1 AAGGKVTLTIINNGS
16 ERTVELTL
24 NPEGTLQADD
34 GRNYSYNNGVINW
47 TETTPDDGKSL
58 TVNATQTDKAGNI
71 SQPGSDTAAVDT
83 TAPSAPTVTI
93 VDDGDNNGILSKAEI
108 GADQILVKALVD
120 HTDLLAGGQVTLT
133 INNGD
138 SERTVEL
145 KLVNGVL
152 QLTDGQPA
160 TDFSYNNG
168 TISWTEI
175 APADSKSLIVEA
187 TQIDL
192 AGNRSEQDSDSAQ
205 VVIADKPIL
214 SVNTYAKVAALD
226 FEDINL
232 GNREWRADV
241 DINSVSGSGVIG
253 QWYANGTKQI
263 EVGKESVY
271 ISGGDKDNQVLEIEG
286 NNGVNQIYT
295 VLGCEAGRFY
305 QLEFDIGA
313 RKGFSPSTCGL
324 TISLIKLDAAGNEVP
339 GSSRLLYDFSPT
351 KAGWLK
357 GQLTGFE
364 IDEASNY
371 KLLFESKDVGDSVG
385 AVLDN
390 IAFQAV
396 DNKGY
401 TDNYIKL
408 GKVNAALT
416 DTDGSET
423 LKVLISGAPV
433 GAELTD
439 GTHSVIFKAGE
450 KLDITSWNLATLQMK
465 TDIAGN
471 HKLTIEAVATEG
483 ATQES
488 VSSSKDFIVTV
499 LPKASPISLTVDD
512 DELSPVMAQISEDEI
527 LLSASNSAD
536 GSQSAQGEP
545 SHLSRGFAGFG
556 DHILDNAEEI
566 NLFALAQ
573 QAPVA
578 EHDRYPL
585 TGVINDSHDDLVGLN
600 DLLDDDNNPQQGDI
614 GHLLEVFEKSEKEQ
628 PHSKESDASSAT
640 HAADAGRDNLNNLSG
655 GMGSVTNQTLDYLL
669 NAHMLE
675 IDK

>member
-1 AAGGKVTLTIINNGS
+1 
-16 ERTVELTL
+16 
-24 NPEGTLQADD
+24 
-34 GRNYSYNNGVINW
+34 
-47 TETTPDDGKSL
+47 
-58 TVNATQTDKAGNI
+58 
-71 SQPGSDTAAVDT
+71 
-83 TAPSAPTVTI
+83 VTI

-120 HTDLLAGGQVTLT
+120 HTDLLAGSQVTLT
-133 INNGD
+133 INNGG

-205 VVIADKPIL
+205 VVIADTPIL
-214 SVNTYAKVAALD
+214 SVNKYAKVAALD

-324 TISLIKLDAAGNEVP
+324 TISLIKLDASGNEVP

-536 GSQSAQGEP
+536 GSQSAQGER
-545 SHLSRGFAGFG
+545 SHLSRGFSGFG

-614 GHLLEVFEKSEKEQ
+614 SHLLEVFEKSEKEQ
-628 PHSKESDASSAT
+628 QHSKESDASSAT

-669 NAHMLE
+669 NTHMLE